1 MTLWEKNRHFLRFE
15 GSVLVS
21 ENGRQ
26 TIGHGGAVI
35 TMIRY
40 LKELLLV
47 LYLLKSYDYY
57 LDRLDALGIGF
68 PVLLYGAMFV
78 VLTVAL
84 FMTAYIRQTLIRHL
98 FALVMSGSAVF
109 FDVYTQVTAGYMT
122 YSSFVSLVYSGGF
135 IQEAVYQYRD
145 AIISA
150 MVSGLLLL
158 FGIGLKPRRRA
169 PLPGALLVAAPV
181 FGVLMLSTVL
191 FVRAGEG
198 ARGLPIMYTPLAYLN
213 LFTYE
218 ALHNTVGPREPVS
231 LPRVDQPVGHD
242 IVLIID
248 ESISGNYLDINTPF
262 GVHSN
267 LKEPRPGVDIFNY
280 GYAAS
285 IANCSAD
292 TNVTLRYGGT
302 RADYIRINSTLPSI
316 WQYAKKAGLRT
327 VYIDSQRTGGN
338 LQNLM
343 NAAEQKDIDEFVQF
357 DRTSVRDRD
366 MAAAAKLI
374 ELLNDG
380 KPQLVVINKVGAHFP
395 VHDKYPDAFMAYR
408 PTLPRGQFVEVADT
422 GTRDGFNGQPDD
434 WLLYRNAYKNTV
446 LWNVGEFFARVF
458 AQADLSH
465 ALLIYTSDHGQDLHE
480 RGNPGLNTHCGD
492 DPVEEEGLV
501 PLVVI
506 SGSDLQT
513 LDWQAQ
519 LPANKDRSSHYNIF
533 PTLLQVMGYDLAG
546 IEAVYGKP
554 LSVPT
559 GDDFTFNYR
568 FNARL
573 GAKPEWKHIDLNS
586 IVTPGRVV
594 PSVAVGQ

>member
-1 MTLWEKNRHFLRFE
+1 
-15 GSVLVS
+15 
-21 ENGRQ
+21 
-26 TIGHGGAVI
+26 
-35 TMIRY
+35 MIRY

-47 LYLLKSYDYY
+47 LYLFKNYDYY
-57 LDRLDALGIGF
+57 QERLSALGMGL
-68 PVLLYGAMFV
+68 PVLLFGGMFIA
-78 VLTVAL
+78 LTVAL

-98 FALVMSGSAVF
+98 FALMMFVSAVF
-109 FDVYTQVTAGYMT
+109 FDVYTRVTADYLT

-135 IQEAVYQYRD
+135 IQEAAYQYRD
-145 AIISA
+145 AIISG
-150 MVSGLLLL
+150 VVGGLLLL
-158 FGIGLKPRRRA
+158 FGIGLKPRRRM

-181 FGVLMLSTVL
+181 LAVLLLSAVL

-231 LPRVDQPVGHD
+231 LARNDAPPGHD

-248 ESISGNYLDINTPF
+248 ESVSGNYLDINAPF

-267 LKEPRPGVDIFNY
+267 LKEPRPGVAIFNY

-292 TNVTLRYGGT
+292 TNITLRYGGT
-302 RADYIRINSTLPSI
+302 RADYMRINSTMPSI

-327 VYIDSQRTGGN
+327 VYIDAQRTGGN

-343 NAAEQKDIDEFVQF
+343 NDAEKKDIDEFVQF
-357 DRTSVRDRD
+357 DQASVRDRD

-374 ELLNDG
+374 DLLNDG
-380 KPQLVVINKVGAHFP
+380 KPELVVINKVGAHFP

-422 GTRDGFNGQPDD
+422 AKRDGFNGQPDD
-434 WLLYRNAYKNTV
+434 WVLYRNAYKNTL
-446 LWNVGEFFARVF
+446 LWNVGEFFSRVF
-458 AQADLSH
+458 AQADMSN

-480 RGNPGLNTHCGD
+480 RGNPGLNLHCGG
-492 DPVEEEGLV
+492 DPVAEEGLV

-506 SGSDLQT
+506 QGDQLRT
-513 LDWQAQ
+513 LDWHKA
-519 LPANKDRSSHYNIF
+519 LAANKDRSSHYNIF
-533 PTLLQVMGYDLAG
+533 PTLLQLMGYDLAG
-546 IEAVYGKP
+546 IESVYGKP

-559 GDDFTFNYR
+559 ADDFTFNYR

-573 GAKPEWKHIDLNS
+573 GAKPEWKYIDLNS
-586 IVTPGRVV
+586 IVTPSQA
-594 PSVAVGQ
+594 PTNVAVGQ

>member
-1 MTLWEKNRHFLRFE
+1 
-15 GSVLVS
+15 
-21 ENGRQ
+21 
-26 TIGHGGAVI
+26 
-35 TMIRY
+35 MIRY
-40 LKELLLV
+40 FKELLLV

-57 LDRLDALGIGF
+57 LDRLEALGIGL
-68 PVLLYGAMFV
+68 PMLLYGGMFV
-78 VLTVAL
+78 VLTIAL
-84 FMTAYIRQTLIRHL
+84 FMTAYIRQTLVRHL
-98 FALVMSGSAVF
+98 FALALFGSAIF
-109 FDVYTQVTAGYMT
+109 FDVYTHVTASYLT

-135 IQEAVYQYRD
+135 IQEAAYQYRD
-145 AIISA
+145 AIIGA

-158 FGIGLKPRRRA
+158 LGIGLKPRRRL
-169 PLPGALLVAAPV
+169 PLPGPLLVAAPML
-181 FGVLMLSTVL
+181 GVLLLSVVL

-218 ALHNTVGPREPVS
+218 ALHNVVGPREPVS
-231 LPRVDQPVGHD
+231 LARIDRPVGYD

-267 LKEPRPGVDIFNY
+267 LKEAHPGVDIFNY

-302 RADYIRINSTLPSI
+302 RGDYMRINTTLPSI

-327 VYIDSQRTGGN
+327 VYIDAQRTGGN

-343 NAAEQKDIDEFVQF
+343 SNAEKQDIDEFVQF
-357 DRTSVRDRD
+357 DQTSVRERD

-374 ELLNDG
+374 DLLNDG
-380 KPQLVVINKVGAHFP
+380 IPELVVINKVGAHFP

-408 PTLPRGQFVEVADT
+408 PTLPRGQFVEVADS
-422 GTRDGFNGQPDD
+422 GKRDGFNGQPDD
-434 WLLYRNAYKNTV
+434 WVLYRNAYKNTV
-446 LWNVGEFFARVF
+446 LWNVGEFFSRVF
-458 AQADLSH
+458 TQADLRN

-480 RGNPGLNTHCGD
+480 RGNPGLNTHCGS

-506 SGSDLQT
+506 SGSDLKT
-513 LDWQAQ
+513 MDWQAQ

-533 PTLLQVMGYDLAG
+533 PTLLQLMGYDLAG
-546 IEAVYGKP
+546 VEAVYGKP
-554 LSVPT
+554 LSVST
-559 GDDFTFNYR
+559 ADDFTFNYR

-573 GAKPEWKHIDLNS
+573 GAVPAWKYIDLKS
-586 IVTPGRVV
+586 IVTPGPVV
-594 PSVAVGQ
+594 PSVAVGE

>member
-1 MTLWEKNRHFLRFE
+1 
-15 GSVLVS
+15 
-21 ENGRQ
+21 
-26 TIGHGGAVI
+26 
-35 TMIRY
+35 MIRY

-47 LYLLKSYDYY
+47 LYLFKNYDYY
-57 LDRLDALGIGF
+57 LERLSALGMGL
-68 PVLLYGAMFV
+68 PVLLFGGMFIG
-78 VLTVAL
+78 LTVAL

-98 FALVMSGSAVF
+98 FALMMFVSAVF
-109 FDVYTQVTAGYMT
+109 FDVYTRVTADYLT

-135 IQEAVYQYRD
+135 IQEAAYQYRD
-145 AIISA
+145 AIISG
-150 MVSGLLLL
+150 VVGGLLLL
-158 FGIGLKPRRRA
+158 FGIGLKPRRRM

-181 FGVLMLSTVL
+181 LGVLLLSAVL

-231 LPRVDQPVGHD
+231 LARNDAPPGHD

-248 ESISGNYLDINTPF
+248 ESISGNYLDINAPF

-267 LKEPRPGVDIFNY
+267 LKEPRPGVAIFNY

-292 TNVTLRYGGT
+292 TNITLRYGGT
-302 RADYIRINSTLPSI
+302 RADYMRINSTMPSI

-327 VYIDSQRTGGN
+327 VYIDAQRTGGN

-343 NAAEQKDIDEFVQF
+343 NDAEKKDIDEFVQF
-357 DRTSVRDRD
+357 DQASVRDRD
-366 MAAAAKLI
+366 MAASAKLI
-374 ELLNDG
+374 DLLNDG
-380 KPQLVVINKVGAHFP
+380 KPELVVINKVGAHFP

-408 PTLPRGQFVEVADT
+408 PTLPRGQFVEIADT
-422 GTRDGFNGQPDD
+422 GKRDGFNGQPDD
-434 WLLYRNAYKNTV
+434 WVLYRNAYKNTL
-446 LWNVGEFFARVF
+446 LWNVGEFFSRVF
-458 AQADLSH
+458 AQADMSN

-480 RGNPGLNTHCGD
+480 RGNPGLNLHCGG
-492 DPVEEEGLV
+492 DPVAEEGLV

-506 SGSDLQT
+506 QGDQLRT
-513 LDWQAQ
+513 LDWQKA
-519 LPANKDRSSHYNIF
+519 LAANKDRSSHYNIF
-533 PTLLQVMGYDLAG
+533 PTLLQLMGYDLAG

-559 GDDFTFNYR
+559 ADDFTFNYR

-573 GAKPEWKHIDLNS
+573 GAKPEWKYIDLNS
-586 IVTPGRVV
+586 IVTPSQA
-594 PSVAVGQ
+594 PTSVAVGQ

>member
-1 MTLWEKNRHFLRFE
+1 
-15 GSVLVS
+15 
-21 ENGRQ
+21 
-26 TIGHGGAVI
+26 
-35 TMIRY
+35 MIRY
-40 LKELLLV
+40 LKEVLLV
-47 LYLLKSYDYY
+47 LYLVKNYDYY
-57 LDRLDALGIGF
+57 LERLSAMGIGF
-68 PVLLYGAMFV
+68 PVLLFGGMFIA
-78 VLTVAL
+78 LTVAL
-84 FMTAYIRQTLIRHL
+84 FMTAYIRQTLVRHL
-98 FALVMSGSAVF
+98 FALVMFVSAVF
-109 FDVYTQVTAGYMT
+109 FDVYTRVTADYLT

-135 IQEAVYQYRD
+135 IQEAIYQYRD
-145 AIISA
+145 AIISGL
-150 MVSGLLLL
+150 VGGLLLL
-158 FGIGLKPRRRA
+158 FGIGLKPRRHM

-181 FGVLMLSTVL
+181 LGVLLLSAVL

-231 LPRVDQPVGHD
+231 LARNDQPVGHD

-248 ESISGNYLDINTPF
+248 ESISGNYLDINAPF

-267 LKEPRPGVDIFNY
+267 LKEPRQGVDIFNY

-302 RADYIRINSTLPSI
+302 RADYMRINTTMPSI
-316 WQYAKKAGLRT
+316 WQYARKAGLRT
-327 VYIDSQRTGGN
+327 VYIDAQRTGGN

-343 NAAEQKDIDEFVQF
+343 NDAEKKDIDEFVQF
-357 DRTSVRDRD
+357 DQTSVRDRD
-366 MAAAAKLI
+366 MAAAAKLVD
-374 ELLNDG
+374 LLNDG
-380 KPQLVVINKVGAHFP
+380 KPELVVINKVGAHFP
-395 VHDKYPDAFMAYR
+395 VHDKYPDGFMAYR

-422 GTRDGFNGQPDD
+422 GKRDGFNGQPDD
-434 WLLYRNAYKNTV
+434 WVLYRNAYKNTL
-446 LWNVGEFFARVF
+446 LWNVGEFFSRVF
-458 AQADLSH
+458 AQADLSN

-480 RGNPGLNTHCGD
+480 RGNPGLNTHCGG

-506 SGSDLQT
+506 QGSGLKTQ
-513 LDWQAQ
+513 DWSAQ
-519 LPANKDRSSHYNIF
+519 LAANKDRSSHYNIF
-533 PTLLQVMGYDLAG
+533 PTLLQLMGYDLAG

-559 GDDFTFNYR
+559 ADEFTFNYR

-573 GAKPEWKHIDLNS
+573 GAKPEWKHIDLKS
-586 IVTPGRVV
+586 IVTPSQAAT
-594 PSVAVGQ
+594 SVAVGQ

>member
-1 MTLWEKNRHFLRFE
+1 
-15 GSVLVS
+15 
-21 ENGRQ
+21 
-26 TIGHGGAVI
+26 
-35 TMIRY
+35 MIRY

-47 LYLLKSYDYY
+47 LYLFKNYDYY
-57 LDRLDALGIGF
+57 LERLSALGMGL
-68 PVLLYGAMFV
+68 PVLLFGGMFIA
-78 VLTVAL
+78 LTVAL

-98 FALVMSGSAVF
+98 LALMMFVSAVF
-109 FDVYTQVTAGYMT
+109 FDVYTRVTADYLT

-135 IQEAVYQYRD
+135 IQEAAYQYRD
-145 AIISA
+145 AIISG
-150 MVSGLLLL
+150 VVGGLLLL
-158 FGIGLKPRRRA
+158 FGIGLKPRRRM

-181 FGVLMLSTVL
+181 LGVLLLSAVL

-231 LPRVDQPVGHD
+231 LARNDAPPGHD

-248 ESISGNYLDINTPF
+248 ESISGNYLDINAPF

-267 LKEPRPGVDIFNY
+267 LKEPRPGVAIFNY

-292 TNVTLRYGGT
+292 TNITLRYGGT
-302 RADYIRINSTLPSI
+302 RADYMRINSTMPSI

-327 VYIDSQRTGGN
+327 VYIDAQRTGGN

-343 NAAEQKDIDEFVQF
+343 NDAEKKDIDEFVQF
-357 DRTSVRDRD
+357 DQASVRDRD

-374 ELLNDG
+374 DLLNDG
-380 KPQLVVINKVGAHFP
+380 KPELVVINKVGAHFP

-408 PTLPRGQFVEVADT
+408 PTLPRGQFVEIADT
-422 GTRDGFNGQPDD
+422 GKRDGFNGQPDD
-434 WLLYRNAYKNTV
+434 WVLYRNAYKNTL
-446 LWNVGEFFARVF
+446 LWNVGEFFSRVF
-458 AQADLSH
+458 AQADMSN

-480 RGNPGLNTHCGD
+480 RGNPGLNLHCGG
-492 DPVEEEGLV
+492 DPVAEEGLV

-506 SGSDLQT
+506 QGDQLRT
-513 LDWQAQ
+513 LDWQKA
-519 LPANKDRSSHYNIF
+519 LAANKDRSSHYNIF
-533 PTLLQVMGYDLAG
+533 PTLLQLMGYDLAG

-559 GDDFTFNYR
+559 ADDFTFNYR

-573 GAKPEWKHIDLNS
+573 GAKPEWKYIDLNS
-586 IVTPGRVV
+586 IVTPSQA
-594 PSVAVGQ
+594 PTNVAVGQ

>member
-1 MTLWEKNRHFLRFE
+1 
-15 GSVLVS
+15 
-21 ENGRQ
+21 
-26 TIGHGGAVI
+26 
-35 TMIRY
+35 MIRY

-68 PVLLYGAMFV
+68 PMLLYGAMFV

-98 FALVMSGSAVF
+98 FALVMFGSAVF

-135 IQEAVYQYRD
+135 IQEAAYQYRD

-181 FGVLMLSTVL
+181 LGILLLSTVL

-231 LPRVDQPVGHD
+231 LTRIDQPVGHD

-302 RADYIRINSTLPSI
+302 RADYTRINSTQPSI

-327 VYIDSQRTGGN
+327 VYIDAQRTGGN

-343 NAAEQKDIDEFVQF
+343 NAAEKKDIDEFVQF
-357 DRTSVRDRD
+357 DQTSVRDRD

-374 ELLNDG
+374 DLLNDG

-422 GTRDGFNGQPDD
+422 GKRDGFNGQPDD

-480 RGNPGLNTHCGD
+480 RGNPGLNTHCGG

-506 SGSDLQT
+506 SGSDLKT

-546 IEAVYGKP
+546 IESVYGKP

-559 GDDFTFNYR
+559 VDDFTFNYR

-586 IVTPGRVV
+586 IVTPERVV

>member
-1 MTLWEKNRHFLRFE
+1 
-15 GSVLVS
+15 
-21 ENGRQ
+21 
-26 TIGHGGAVI
+26 
-35 TMIRY
+35 MIRY

-47 LYLLKSYDYY
+47 IYLLSNYDYY
-57 LDRLDALGIGF
+57 LERLSAMGF
-68 PVLLYGAMFV
+68 GFAVMLFIAMFI
-78 VLTVAL
+78 VLTAAL

-98 FALVMSGSAVF
+98 FAVAMFASAVF
-109 FDVYTQVTAGYMT
+109 FDVYTRVTADYLT

-135 IQEAVYQYRD
+135 IQEAAYQYRD
-145 AIISA
+145 ALIRGVIG
-150 MVSGLLLL
+150 GLLLL
-158 FGIGLKPRRRA
+158 FGIGLKPRRRL

-181 FGVLMLSTVL
+181 LGVLLLSAVL

-218 ALHNTVGPREPVS
+218 ALHNTVGPREPVK
-231 LPRVDQPVGHD
+231 LTRADQPVGHD

-248 ESISGNYLDINTPF
+248 ESISGNYLDINAPF

-267 LKEPRPGVDIFNY
+267 LKEPRAGVEIFNY

-327 VYIDSQRTGGN
+327 VYIDAQRTAGN

-343 NAAEQKDIDEFVQF
+343 NDAEKKDIDEFVQF
-357 DRTSVRDRD
+357 DQTSVRDRD

-374 ELLNDG
+374 ELLNDDT
-380 KPQLVVINKVGAHFP
+380 PQLVVINKVGAHFP

-408 PTLPRGQFVEVADT
+408 PTLSRGQFVEVADT

-434 WLLYRNAYKNTV
+434 WALYRNAYKNTL
-446 LWNVGEFFARVF
+446 LWNVGEFFSRVF
-458 AQADLSH
+458 AQGHLNNAV
-465 ALLIYTSDHGQDLHE
+465 LIYTSDHGQDLHE
-480 RGNPGLNTHCGD
+480 RGNPGLNTHCGG

-506 SGSDLQT
+506 QGSGLKT

-519 LPANKDRSSHYNIF
+519 LAGNKDRSSHYNIF
-533 PTLLQVMGYDLAG
+533 PTLLQLMGYDLAG
-546 IEAVYGKP
+546 VEAVYGKP

-559 GDDFTFNYR
+559 SDDFTFNYR

-573 GAKPEWKHIDLNS
+573 GATPEWKHIDLKS
-586 IVTPGRVV
+586 IVTPSQAAT
-594 PSVAVGQ
+594 SVAVGQ

>member
-1 MTLWEKNRHFLRFE
+1 
-15 GSVLVS
+15 
-21 ENGRQ
+21 
-26 TIGHGGAVI
+26 
-35 TMIRY
+35 MIRY
-40 LKELLLV
+40 FKELLLV

-57 LDRLDALGIGF
+57 LDRLEALGIGL
-68 PVLLYGAMFV
+68 PMLLYGGMFV
-78 VLTVAL
+78 VLTIAL
-84 FMTAYIRQTLIRHL
+84 FMTAYIRQTLVRHL
-98 FALVMSGSAVF
+98 FALALFGSAIF
-109 FDVYTQVTAGYMT
+109 FDVYTHVTASYLT

-135 IQEAVYQYRD
+135 IQEAAYQYRD

-150 MVSGLLLL
+150 TVSGSLLLL
-158 FGIGLKPRRRA
+158 GIGLKPRRRL
-169 PLPGALLVAAPV
+169 PLPGALLAAAPV
-181 FGVLMLSTVL
+181 LGVLLLSVVL

-231 LPRVDQPVGHD
+231 LARIDRPVGYD

-267 LKEPRPGVDIFNY
+267 LKEAHPGVDIFNY

-302 RADYIRINSTLPSI
+302 RGDYMRINTTLPSI

-327 VYIDSQRTGGN
+327 VYIDAQRTGGN

-343 NAAEQKDIDEFVQF
+343 NNAEKQDIDEFVQF
-357 DRTSVRDRD
+357 DQTSVRDRD

-374 ELLNDG
+374 DLLNDG
-380 KPQLVVINKVGAHFP
+380 IPELVVINKVGAHFP

-422 GTRDGFNGQPDD
+422 GTREGFNGQPND
-434 WLLYRNAYKNTV
+434 WVLYRNAYKNTV
-446 LWNVGEFFARVF
+446 LWNVGEFFSRVF
-458 AQADLSH
+458 AQADMRN
-465 ALLIYTSDHGQDLHE
+465 ALMIYTSDHGQDLHE
-480 RGNPGLNTHCGD
+480 RGNPGLNTHCGS

-506 SGSDLQT
+506 SGSDLKT
-513 LDWQAQ
+513 MDWQAQ

-533 PTLLQVMGYDLAG
+533 PTLLQLMGYDLSG

-554 LSVPT
+554 LSVST
-559 GDDFTFNYR
+559 ADDFTFNYR

-573 GAKPEWKHIDLNS
+573 GAMPAWKYIDLKS
-586 IVTPGRVV
+586 IVTPGPVV

>member
-1 MTLWEKNRHFLRFE
+1 
-15 GSVLVS
+15 
-21 ENGRQ
+21 
-26 TIGHGGAVI
+26 
-35 TMIRY
+35 MIRY

-47 LYLLKSYDYY
+47 LYLLKNYDDY
-57 LDRLDALGIGF
+57 LDRLTALGIGY

-84 FMTAYIRQTLIRHL
+84 FMTAYIRQALIRHL
-98 FALVMSGSAVF
+98 FALAMFGSAVF

-135 IQEAVYQYRD
+135 IQEAAYQYRD
-145 AIISA
+145 AIVSGT
-150 MVSGLLLL
+150 VSGLLLL

-181 FGVLMLSTVL
+181 LGVLMLSVVL

-231 LPRVDQPVGHD
+231 LTRIDQPVGHD

-302 RADYIRINSTLPSI
+302 RADYMRINSTLPSI

-343 NAAEQKDIDEFVQF
+343 NAAEKKDIDEFVQF

-434 WLLYRNAYKNTV
+434 WLLYRNAYKNTCVVECRRV
-446 LWNVGEFFARVF
+446 LLTGFRSGGFEPCA
-458 AQADLSH
+458 ADLH
-465 ALLIYTSDHGQDLHE
+465 LGPWA
-480 RGNPGLNTHCGD
+480 
-492 DPVEEEGLV
+492 
-501 PLVVI
+501 
-506 SGSDLQT
+506 GS
-513 LDWQAQ
+513 A
-519 LPANKDRSSHYNIF
+519 
-533 PTLLQVMGYDLAG
+533 
-546 IEAVYGKP
+546 
-554 LSVPT
+554 
-559 GDDFTFNYR
+559 
-568 FNARL
+568 
-573 GAKPEWKHIDLNS
+573 
-586 IVTPGRVV
+586 
-594 PSVAVGQ
+594 